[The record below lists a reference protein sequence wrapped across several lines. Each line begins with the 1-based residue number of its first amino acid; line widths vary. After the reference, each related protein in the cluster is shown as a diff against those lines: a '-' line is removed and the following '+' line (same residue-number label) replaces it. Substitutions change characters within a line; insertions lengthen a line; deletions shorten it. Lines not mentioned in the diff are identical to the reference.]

1 MNIFVLNENPI
12 VAARQHCD
20 KHVVKMILESAQ
32 MLSTAHRILDGD
44 EERVPSVSGK
54 TMSRYWRLND
64 YREPILYRAVHMKH
78 PCTIWSMESSANYK
92 WHYQLFEE
100 LCDEFTYRYGKVHST
115 DRKLRSI
122 LKRLPNNIPF
132 KERTPFKLA
141 MGSNPE
147 CMDYDNPVQSYR
159 DFYRTKQER
168 FSMTWKKRPT
178 PVWF

>member
-1 MNIFVLNENPI
+1 MNIFVIHENPI
-12 VAARQHCD
+12 IAAREHCD

-32 MLSTAHRILDGD
+32 MLSTSHRILDGV
-44 EERVPSVSGK
+44 EEKAPSVSGK
-54 TMSRYWRLND
+54 TMSKYWRLDD

-78 PCTIWSMESSANYK
+78 PCTIWTMESSANYK
-92 WHYQLFEE
+92 WHYRLFEE

-115 DRKLRSI
+115 DKKLRTI
-122 LKRLPNNIPF
+122 LKNFPYKIPI

-147 CMDYDNPVQSYR
+147 CMFEDPVKSYR
-159 DFYRTKQER
+159 AFYKTKEKR

-178 PVWF
+178 PAWF

>member
-1 MNIFVLNENPI
+1 MNIFVIDKNPVI
-12 VAARQHCD
+12 AAQEHCD

-44 EERVPSVSGK
+44 EERAPSVSGK
-54 TMSRYWRLND
+54 TMSRYWRLDD

-78 PCTIWSMESSANYK
+78 PCTIWTMESQLNYL

-100 LCDEFTYRYGKVHST
+100 LCDEFTYRYDKVHST
-115 DRKLRSI
+115 DKKLRTI
-122 LKRLPNNIPF
+122 LKTLPNNIPF
-132 KERTPFKLA
+132 TKKKTPFRLA

-147 CMDYDNPVQSYR
+147 CMHDDPVKSYR
-159 DFYRTKQER
+159 EFYKTKQER

-178 PVWF
+178 PAWF